1 MFDWETKKL
10 VGASVMYSKEGGGD
24 PMPKD
29 APKLTD
35 EQIAGALAEAEEHT
49 GLSEVEWHFL
59 ANEEIWTNWGPCN
72 IARAQLGEGE
82 WLTVYIGWDD
92 GKVRGLE
99 LSSVTLVEALPEEYM
114 PVNG

>member
-1 MFDWETKKL
+1 
-10 VGASVMYSKEGGGD
+10 MYSKEGGGD
-24 PMPKD
+24 PLAED

-35 EQIAGALAEAEEHT
+35 EQIAGALGEAEDHT
-49 GLSEVEWHFL
+49 GLSEVDWHFL
-59 ANEEIWTNWGPCN
+59 ANEEIWTNWGSCS

-82 WLTVYIGWDD
+82 WLTVYIGCDD

-99 LSSVTLVEALPEEYM
+99 LSSGELVELLPEDHM